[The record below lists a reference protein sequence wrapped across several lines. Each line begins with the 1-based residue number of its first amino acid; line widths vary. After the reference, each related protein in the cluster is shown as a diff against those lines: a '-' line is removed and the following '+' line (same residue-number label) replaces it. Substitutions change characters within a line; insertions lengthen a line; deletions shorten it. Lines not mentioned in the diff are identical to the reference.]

1 MEKDNQRNSCS
12 SENLHS
18 LVGHKVEHSYGRPV
32 PESGAV
38 CCVSSQ
44 MHESRLKVRYTFEE
58 LENHKINIP
67 ILVPCK
73 A

>member
-18 LVGHKVEHSYGRPV
+18 LVGHKVEHSYERPV
-32 PESGAV
+32 AGSGAV

-44 MHESRLKVRYTFEE
+44 MHESRLKVRYIYDE
-58 LENHKINIP
+58 LENNEINIP
-67 ILVPCK
+67 ILVP
-73 A
+73 